1 MVGIIVVVV
10 EVDVVV
16 GTVVVVEVVEVVV
29 VAAVVKSLRNTICE
43 VPLVRFLFQK

>member
-29 VAAVVKSLRNTICE
+29 VAAVVKSIPNTTCE
-43 VPLVRFLFQK
+43 VHLVRFSFQK